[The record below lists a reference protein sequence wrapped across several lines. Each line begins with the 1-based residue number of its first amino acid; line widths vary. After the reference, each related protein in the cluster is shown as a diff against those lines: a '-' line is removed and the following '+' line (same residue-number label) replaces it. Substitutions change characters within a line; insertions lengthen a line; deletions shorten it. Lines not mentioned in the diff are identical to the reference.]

1 MRGVDPFGHLSTPS
15 EFRCIVADPP
25 WQTDDHYGR
34 RGARAKYKTLPL
46 EKIQWHYP
54 YRELVM
60 APRNCVLF
68 LWRLS
73 SMQPEALALI
83 ESWGFVVKSELVWEK
98 VTKHGKPH
106 FGNGH
111 YVRAAHETCLIA
123 TRGRVQVKHHSQRSR
138 FSARVG
144 RHSEKP
150 DEFYRIVERLVP
162 GPRLELF
169 ARRERPGWV
178 CLGNQL
184 PKLRLVTPS
193 TLTPPPMAAVHPT
206 LQNMRAASRRRAS

>member
-1 MRGVDPFGHLSTPS
+1 MRGVDPHGLLNSPAQ
-15 EFRCIVADPP
+15 FRCIVADPP
-25 WQTDDHYGR
+25 WQTDDEYGP

-46 EKIQWHYP
+46 AKIQWHYP

-60 APRNCVLF
+60 APRHCVLF

-73 SMQPEALALI
+73 AMQSEALALI
-83 ESWGFVVKSELVWEK
+83 ESWGFIPKSELVWEK
-98 VTKHGKPH
+98 ITKNGKPH
-106 FGNGH
+106 FGTGRI
-111 YVRAAHETCLIA
+111 VRGAHETCIIA

-150 DEFYRIVERLVP
+150 EAFYRIVENLVP

-169 ARRERPGWV
+169 SRCERPGWV
-178 CLGNQL
+178 CLGNEL
-184 PKLRLVTPS
+184 PRLAQRET
-193 TLTPPPMAAVHPT
+193 TLAAPVPLMAAGRV
-206 LQNMRAASRRRAS
+206 AAVRRRVS